1 MASPRSD
8 GWWKKRKAK
17 ARQAPAV
24 HGRARAGGPADP
36 AEISW
41 HALAEDEAREKI
53 ETSREGLTAAEA
65 ALRLRE
71 FGRNLLPVK
80 PPPTAPAIFLHQ
92 FLSPLIYILLA
103 AAVVS
108 ASLGDARDAGFI
120 LAVVLLNAGLGAF
133 QEWKAERS
141 AASLQQLL
149 RVTARVRRSGALA
162 EVNAEELAPGDLVYL
177 ESGARVPADLRLT
190 AANHLTV
197 DEALLTGESLPVE
210 KRPMPLAADLPLAD
224 RRNMAY
230 AGSIVA
236 AGRGAGWVVATGAR
250 TEVGKIV
257 RDVSGAASAKPPL
270 VLRMERF
277 ARQISWLVLAAAGV
291 LGVVAF
297 AQGMPLLEVFF
308 LAVALAVSAIPEGLP
323 VAMTVALSIATS
335 RMARRQVIVR
345 KLTAVEGLGSCTCIA
360 SDKTGTLTR
369 NQQTV
374 TAIWLPDGQLWTSS
388 APPAAA
394 GERLLRRLVR
404 AGVLCNEASAH
415 AGPASPGASPGGETP
430 PASWRFAGDAVDVAF
445 WQLGLAFGLA
455 PDAVAR
461 ETTTLAELPYES
473 ERAFAARYVRDGG
486 RSYVVVKGA
495 PEVVLPRCQSMRGA
509 AGPEPLHSAA
519 VEAALAALTGDGH
532 RVIAI
537 AEAAAKWEPAA
548 PEVAAPALAADDL
561 PPLQLL
567 GLAGLLDPPRPE
579 VKAAVAKCR
588 QAGVEVL
595 MVTGDHPRT
604 ALAIARELGIARAG
618 ESPVTGPQLAAIGSP
633 EVPLFLDTVR
643 RARVFARVSPAQKL
657 DIVDALGRLGHFVAV
672 TGDGANDAPALRRAN
687 IGVAMGSGADVAKD
701 TAAIIIA
708 DDNFASIEAG
718 IEEGRFAY
726 DNVRKV
732 IYLLVATGAA
742 EVLLFTL
749 ALLTGLPAP
758 LTPVQLLW
766 LNLVTNGVQDVA
778 LAFEGGEAGAI
789 RRPPRPP
796 SEGIFNRLM
805 IQETVVAGATIGLVA
820 YASLYFLAGL
830 GSMQARNHLLLL
842 MVLLENF
849 HVFNCRSEY
858 VSAFRVPLRRNW
870 VLVVGVAVAQGIHL
884 FAMHFPP
891 LERLLQVAPIS
902 LGHWA
907 LTLLAAASILAVM
920 EVFKWR
926 RQPRR
931 ARAAGG

>member
-1 MASPRSD
+1 MASPHSD

-17 ARQAPAV
+17 ARQASAA
-24 HGRARAGGPADP
+24 HSRARAGGHADP
-36 AEISW
+36 AEIFW
-41 HALAEDEAREKI
+41 HALAEDEVREKI
-53 ETSREGLTAAEA
+53 ETSQAGLTEAEA

-71 FGRNLLPVK
+71 FGRNLLPGK

-149 RVTARVRRSGALA
+149 RVTARVRRGGAMA
-162 EVNAEELAPGDLVYL
+162 EVNAEDLAPGDLVYL
-177 ESGARVPADLRLT
+177 QSGARVPADLRLT
-190 AANHLTV
+190 AANRLTV

-210 KRPMPLAADLPLAD
+210 KRPVPLAADLPLAD

-257 RDVSGAASAKPPL
+257 RDVGAATSAKPPL

-277 ARQISWLVLAAAGV
+277 ARQISWLVLAASGV

-323 VAMTVALSIATS
+323 VAMTVALSIATR

-374 TAIWLPDGQLWTSS
+374 TAIWLADGQLWTSS
-388 APPAAA
+388 APLAPAS
-394 GERLLRRLVR
+394 ERLLRRLVR
-404 AGVLCNEASAH
+404 ASVLCNEASAH
-415 AGPASPGASPGGETP
+415 AGPADAGDQALA
-430 PASWRFAGDAVDVAF
+430 ASWRFTGDAVDVAF

-519 VEAALAALTGDGH
+519 VDAALAVLTGDGH

-537 AEAAAKWEPAA
+537 AEAAAEWEVAT
-548 PEVAAPALAADDL
+548 PEAAAPALAADDL

-618 ESPVTGPQLAAIGSP
+618 ESSVTGPQLAAIGSP
-633 EVPLFLDTVR
+633 EVPQFLDTVR
-643 RARVFARVSPAQKL
+643 QARVFARVSPAQKL

-672 TGDGANDAPALRRAN
+672 TGDGANDAPALRRAH

-701 TAAIIIA
+701 TAALIIA

-742 EVLLFTL
+742 EVLLFAL
-749 ALLTGLPAP
+749 ALLTGLPVP

-766 LNLVTNGVQDVA
+766 LNLVTNGIQDVA

-789 RRPPRPP
+789 HRPPRPP

-820 YASLYFLAGL
+820 YFSLYFFAGL
-830 GSMQARNHLLLL
+830 GIMQARNHLLLL

-858 VSAFRVPLRRNW
+858 VSAFRIPLRRNW
-870 VLVVGVAVAQGIHL
+870 FLVAGVAAAQGVQL

-891 LERLLQVAPIS
+891 VERLLQVAPIS

-907 LTLLAAASILAVM
+907 LTLLAATSILAVM

-931 ARAAGG
+931 APAPGG

>member
-1 MASPRSD
+1 MASPHSD
-8 GWWKKRKAK
+8 GRRKKRKAK
-17 ARQAPAV
+17 ARHSWV
-24 HGRARAGGPADP
+24 IGGRAAGPATP
-36 AEISW
+36 AEIPW
-41 HALAEDEAREKI
+41 HALAEDEVLDKVQ
-53 ETSREGLTAAEA
+53 TSPEGLTPAQAAE
-65 ALRLRE
+65 RLRE
-71 FGRNLLPVK
+71 FGRNLLPGK
-80 PPPTAPAIFLHQ
+80 APPTAPAIFLRQ

-108 ASLGDARDAGFI
+108 AWLGDARDAGFI

-149 RVTARVRRSGALA
+149 RVTARVRRGGELA

-190 AANHLTV
+190 ATNRLAV

-210 KRPMPLAADLPLAD
+210 KRPAPLAAELPLAD

-230 AGSIVA
+230 AGSTVA

-257 RDVSGAASAKPPL
+257 RDVSGAPSAKPPL

-277 ARQISWLVLAAAGV
+277 SRQISWLVLAAAGV

-297 AQGMPLLEVFF
+297 AHGMPLLEVFF

-323 VAMTVALSIATS
+323 VAMTVALSIATN

-374 TAIWLPDGQLWTSS
+374 TAIWLADGQLWTPD
-388 APPAAA
+388 APLAAA
-394 GERLLRRLVR
+394 ARPLLRRLVR
-404 AGVLCNEASAH
+404 TSVLCNEASAH
-415 AGPASPGASPGGETP
+415 ANPASPGGEA
-430 PASWRFAGDAVDVAF
+430 PANWRFTGDAVDVAF
-445 WQLGLAFGLA
+445 WHLGLNFGVA
-455 PDAVAR
+455 PDALAR
-461 ETTTLAELPYES
+461 EATTLAEFPYES

-509 AGPEPLHSAA
+509 AGPEPLDSAA
-519 VEAALAALTGDGH
+519 IDAALAALTGDGH

-537 AEAAAKWEPAA
+537 AEAAVEWEDAA
-548 PEVAAPALAADDL
+548 PDAATPALTAEDL

-567 GLAGLLDPPRPE
+567 GFAGLLDPPRPE
-579 VKAAVAKCR
+579 VKAAVSKCR
-588 QAGVEVL
+588 QAGVEVV

-618 ESPVTGPQLAAIGSP
+618 EMPVTGPQLAAIGSP
-633 EVPLFLDTVR
+633 EVPQFLDTVR
-643 RARVFARVSPAQKL
+643 EARVFARVSPAQKL

-701 TAAIIIA
+701 TAAIIVA

-732 IYLLVATGAA
+732 IYLLIATGAA
-742 EVLLFTL
+742 EVLLFAL
-749 ALLTGLPAP
+749 ALLTGLPLP

-766 LNLVTNGVQDVA
+766 LNLVTNGIQDGA
-778 LAFEGGEAGAI
+778 LAFEGGEAGPI

-796 SEGIFNRLM
+796 TEGIFNRLM
-805 IQETVVAGATIGLVA
+805 IEETVAAGATIGLVA
-820 YASLYFLAGL
+820 YASLYFLSGL
-830 GSMQARNHLLLL
+830 GIMQARNHVLLL

-870 VLVVGVAVAQGIHL
+870 FLVAGVVAAQGIHL

-891 LERLLQVAPIS
+891 FERLLQVAPIS

-907 LTLLAAASILAVM
+907 LTLLAAASILAAM
-920 EVFKWR
+920 EIFKWL

-931 ARAAGG
+931 HGAPSG

>member
-24 HGRARAGGPADP
+24 HGRARAGGPAVP

-41 HALAEDEAREKI
+41 HALAEDEVREKI
-53 ETSREGLTAAEA
+53 ETSQEGLTEAEA

-71 FGRNLLPVK
+71 FGRNLLPGK
-80 PPPTAPAIFLHQ
+80 PPPTVPAIFLHQ

-103 AAVVS
+103 AAAVS
-108 ASLGDARDAGFI
+108 ASLRDARDAGFI

-149 RVTARVRRSGALA
+149 RVTARVRRSGAVA

-210 KRPMPLAADLPLAD
+210 KRPAPLAADLPLAD

-230 AGSIVA
+230 AGSLVA

-257 RDVSGAASAKPPL
+257 RDVGGATSAKPPL

-291 LGVVAF
+291 LGAVAF

-374 TAIWLPDGQLWTSS
+374 TAIWLPDGQLWTPS
-388 APPAAA
+388 APLAAA
-394 GERLLRRLVR
+394 SQRLLRRLVR

-415 AGPASPGASPGGETP
+415 AGPAGPGAAG

-445 WQLGLAFGLA
+445 WQLGLAFGLT

-486 RSYVVVKGA
+486 RSHVVVKGA
-495 PEVVLPRCQSMRGA
+495 PEVVLPRCHGMRGA

-548 PEVAAPALAADDL
+548 PEAAAPALAADDL

-633 EVPLFLDTVR
+633 EVPQFLDTVR
-643 RARVFARVSPAQKL
+643 QARVFARVSPAQKL

-742 EVLLFTL
+742 EVLLFAL
-749 ALLTGLPAP
+749 ALLTGLPLP

-766 LNLVTNGVQDVA
+766 LNLVTNGIQDVA

-805 IQETVVAGATIGLVA
+805 IQETVVAGATVGLVA
-820 YASLYFLAGL
+820 YFSLYFFAGL
-830 GSMQARNHLLLL
+830 GIMQARNHLLLL

-849 HVFNCRSEY
+849 HVFNCRSEC
-858 VSAFRVPLRRNW
+858 VSAFRVPVRRNW
-870 VLVVGVAVAQGIHL
+870 FLVVGVAIAQGIHL

-891 LERLLQVAPIS
+891 FQRQLQVAPIS

-926 RQPRR
+926 RSR
-931 ARAAGG
+931 APAPGG